1 MKAIALLFVTI
12 LLGAIGM
19 NEVKVTYSQPDRDD
33 NLLTKEIITG
43 TMTQN
48 IVNDSINGIPLFEK
62 YNFPF
67 DVRRVGDASVYET
80 SDGDAYFETLE
91 KMKERIYQPVFAK
104 AGSENL
110 VRLTYKPNIHN
121 LRPASKHHIS
131 FIPSADGS
139 SYSIDGIPMLGI
151 YRPDNLKSRAYSYY
165 WDGKVEG
172 FAVVDFE
179 EVDEVDRFH
188 IYVVDKNAKIVKT
201 QFVSKPDYAC
211 KSLHF
216 THTTSEYETN
226 IYFVGSA
233 SDGNVDIIIN
243 PDGTITIPPNVGEII
258 NQRGVIIKLDVASGT
273 AKVVHEVPMTKNQRL
288 DYFLTERYMVFLYED
303 RLVVFDKQNEKAHSI
318 ARGYN
323 GTDVNVN
330 PVLKSIS
337 IRAKDVDQW
346 DIYKF
351 NDDGITQIASKT
363 ADWEGNFKYLLQWHG
378 NLDYDYLTSY
388 EQSGINGA
396 RELASTRFKGRGR
409 YQLGFG
415 NVDYDSKFFYTK
427 NYVRSEYRNYRSP
440 SIERIGNLDDG
451 DLQSSFGVGDSS
463 DYYSPDRVNFLP
475 FTSISQYIRLWR
487 QEKAVFSVSME
498 ESSTPTAF
506 NIFIYD

>member
-1 MKAIALLFVTI
+1 MKVIALLFVTI
-12 LLGAIGM
+12 LLGVLGM

-48 IVNDSINGIPLFEK
+48 IVNDSVNGIPLFEK

-67 DVRRVGDASVYET
+67 DVRKASDASVYET
-80 SDGDAYFETLE
+80 SDGNAYFETFE
-91 KMKERIYQPVFAK
+91 KIKERIYQPVFAK

-110 VRLTYKPNIHN
+110 IRLTYKPNIHN
-121 LRPASKHHIS
+121 LRPAPKHNMTLVKNS
-131 FIPSADGS
+131 TTAYYVEGFPEE
-139 SYSIDGIPMLGI
+139 L
-151 YRPDNLKSRAYSYY
+151 RTNVKSRAYAYY
-165 WDGKVEG
+165 WDGATEA
-172 FAVVDFE
+172 FANISLANYNGKDG
-179 EVDEVDRFH
+179 FH
-188 IYVVDKNAKIVKT
+188 IYAIGKNGSVVKT
-201 QFVSKPDYAC
+201 QFIAYPNYAC
-211 KSLHF
+211 KDLGF
-216 THTTSEYETN
+216 TGTASEYESN
-226 IYFVGSA
+226 IYLVGSA

-243 PDGTITIPPNVGEII
+243 PDGTITIPPNVGDII
-258 NQRGVIIKLDVASGT
+258 NQRGVIIKLDVVSGT

-303 RLVVFDKQNEKAHSI
+303 RLVVFDKKNEKAHSI
-318 ARGYN
+318 SRSYN
-323 GTDVNVN
+323 GSDVNVN

-337 IRAKDVDQW
+337 IRAWDADKW

-351 NDDGITQIASKT
+351 NDDGITQIANKT
-363 ADWEGNFKYLLQWHG
+363 TDWEGNFKYLLQWHG
-378 NLDYDYLTSY
+378 NLDYDYFTSY
-388 EQSGINGA
+388 ENSGINGA

-427 NYVRSEYRNYRSP
+427 NYTRSEYRNYRSP
-440 SIERIGNLDDG
+440 SIRRIGNLDDG

-475 FTSISQYIRLWR
+475 FSSISQYVRLWR
-487 QEKAVFSVSME
+487 QEKAVFSVSMDE
-498 ESSTPTAF
+498 ASLATAF